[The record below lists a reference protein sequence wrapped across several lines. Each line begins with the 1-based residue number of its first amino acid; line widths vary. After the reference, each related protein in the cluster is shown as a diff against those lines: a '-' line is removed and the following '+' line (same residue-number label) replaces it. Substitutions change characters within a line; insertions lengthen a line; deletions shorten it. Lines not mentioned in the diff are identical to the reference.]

1 MQDVFRLYASLE
13 SPYYIESRAYQLT
26 QKPSIYMKPIRRLLF
41 SLVTLVSGAAL
52 GQEVETLDQARALSA
67 RQGKPIL
74 LEFVVSD

>member
-1 MQDVFRLYASLE
+1 
-13 SPYYIESRAYQLT
+13 
-26 QKPSIYMKPIRRLLF
+26 MKPIRRLLF